1 MKSIKELEKDYT
13 INLDNEEIEILQDL
27 ENNKFKSATK
37 ERENFLKV
45 Q

>member
-27 ENNKFKSATK
+27 ENNKFKSAY
-37 ERENFLKV
+37 
-45 Q
+45 